1 MTLATACAA
10 VAPVAL
16 CAHGDVLLYLLP
28 SAALAFLI
36 WMVANRHPFFFIF
49 TALGTLC
56 HELAHFSVGLLLGAD
71 PTGLTVIPR
80 RKGRVWELGSV
91 TFANLRW
98 YNAAPAALAPLL
110 VLLLP
115 FAVALL
121 RTGPGWHFG
130 AADLALTFVLAP
142 QFLSFW
148 PSPVDWRLAAR
159 SWPWLIV
166 IAAGA
171 ALLFCFRP
179 GLFQDVSPVA
189 PRLKHGLSPAPQIAQ
204 PGSAPLGYP
213 VKLAATAG

>member
-1 MTLATACAA
+1 MVLVPACAA
-10 VAPVAL
+10 FAPAAL
-16 CAHGDVLLYLLP
+16 CAHADVLLYLLP

-36 WMVANRHPFFFIF
+36 WMVANVHPFFFVF
-49 TALGTLC
+49 TAVGTLC

-80 RKGRVWELGSV
+80 RTGRHWELGSV

-110 VLLLP
+110 VLALP

-121 RTGPGWHFG
+121 RTGPGRHFG
-130 AADLALTFVLAP
+130 ALDLALTFLLAP

-166 IAAGA
+166 IALGVA
-171 ALLFCFRP
+171 AMFHFRS
-179 GLFQDVSPVA
+179 GMFQDVSPVP
-189 PRLKHGLSPAPQIAQ
+189 PRLKHGLSSAPQIAQ

-213 VKLAATAG
+213 VKLAAIAG